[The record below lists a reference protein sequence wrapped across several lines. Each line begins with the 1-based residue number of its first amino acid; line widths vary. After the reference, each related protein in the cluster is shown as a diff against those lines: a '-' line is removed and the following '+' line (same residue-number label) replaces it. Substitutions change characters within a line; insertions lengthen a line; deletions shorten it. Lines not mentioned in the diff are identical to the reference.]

1 MCTPRACR
9 CRLTVPRIFSPSP
22 CSSCK
27 CRNLHTVV
35 SSGAGSCLNRSPRTA
50 LSPASHAGLF
60 HRRVRQIEP
69 LLQEIHTQHSFHSHR
84 WPPVPRFPIVWLNQR
99 TQLAPRD
106 NLLHLFQKHLSSCL
120 FCVLS
125 KPFIVA
131 RVLCCL
137 FVNFIWRQLTLYC
150 SGKGDLIQS
159 LPRSS
164 GAYRLFSRSAGRIGR
179 HARNPARFVSAHL
192 AIRKK
197 SGCGSS

>member
-1 MCTPRACR
+1 MTASHCYCCRYLLAAAAVVCGRGRGAYRIVASTIVPVVMCTPRACR

-137 FVNFIWRQLTLYC
+137 FVDLIWRQLTLSSC
-150 SGKGDLIQS
+150 GKGDLIQS
-159 LPRSS
+159 L
-164 GAYRLFSRSAGRIGR
+164 L
-179 HARNPARFVSAHL
+179 
-192 AIRKK
+192 
-197 SGCGSS
+197 